1 MALTFPLRKRDR
13 GQALIEFAIIV
24 PVMLVILLG
33 MIDLG
38 RAFVYGVSVQ
48 NGAREAARLAERAA
62 TDVNVN
68 DAAVLSR
75 LVSASNPALIG
86 CTAARG
92 TQPACGGGDWTFSVD
107 ITAPDGTKYTSIAA
121 AKADPQASTRFP
133 GSEIKVTAR
142 GSVSMFAGMNLG
154 WGDSL
159 FPIVAQGQASMA
171 VF

>member
-1 MALTFPLRKRDR
+1 MHERDR
-13 GQALIEFAIIV
+13 AQALIEFAIIV

-38 RAFVYGVSVQ
+38 RAFVFGVSVQ
-48 NGAREAARLAERAA
+48 NGAREAARLAERSA
-62 TDVNVN
+62 TDVGVN

-75 LVSASNPALIG
+75 LIAASNPALTN
-86 CTAARG
+86 CTPSFGA
-92 TQPACGGGDWTFSVD
+92 QPTACGGWTFTINV
-107 ITAPDGTKYTSIAA
+107 TAPDGTTYTSIDT
-121 AKADPQASTRFP
+121 AKADPQAQTRFP